1 MNARIAKHLR
11 SLQWRMIA
19 IVGGILLL
27 VVVTGGAV
35 VRRFEITDDG
45 CTTTT
50 IAEGLV
56 VATAGDVRFSK
67 FQGMST
73 TTFWGEQDRFQTC
86 YKSGRGSDAKYCWTN
101 AHQTD
106 IWWQYFQ
113 CVPNGDGWK
122 EVNDNKYHLL
132 MNARIAK
139 HLC

>member
-1 MNARIAKHLR
+1 MLVAGA
-11 SLQWRMIA
+11 
-19 IVGGILLL
+19 ILLPDR
-27 VVVTGGAV
+27 G
-35 VRRFEITDDG
+35 R
-45 CTTTT
+45 TTTAT
-50 IAEGLV
+50 EGLV
-56 VATAGDVRFSK
+56 VGTKSKYPPYGECPGDDGGDVRFSK

-122 EVNDNKYHLL
+122 EVNDKKYHLL